1 MGHGIVADL
10 WTTRYDEMKAI
21 IVAIPSL
28 AEQTTIA
35 NFLDRKTAQIDQPFP
50 SKKNK

>member
-1 MGHGIVADL
+1 MGSLLDL

-35 NFLDRKTAQIDQPFP
+35 NFLDRKTAQIDQAI
-50 SKKNK
+50 SIKEKQ